1 MSTPTLPARTPG
13 ESYLPCG
20 CSERGAAHEDYC
32 TLGQAEIVACRA
44 ARQAGPDNLR
54 LLYAMRALANAGLLV
69 PIEFG
74 SGASKI
80 FALVDALWAARL
92 IKR

>member
-20 CSERGAAHEDYC
+20 CSERGKAHEDYC
-32 TLGQAEIVACRA
+32 TLGQAETVACRA
-44 ARQAGPDNLR
+44 AASAPGPLVR
-54 LLYAMRALANAGLLV
+54 PIYIVRALVNAGLTV
-69 PIEFG
+69 GIERG
-74 SGASKI
+74 ETGKVL
-80 FALVDALWAARL
+80 ALVDALWTAGV